1 MSDINSEFHRNKA
14 LSLLNDAE
22 LIFDAEAV
30 QRAVDKVADQ
40 LNARFKD
47 NPDEAFPLVLGVMGG
62 AVVFCGQLLT
72 RLDFPLEFDY
82 MHVTRY
88 GSKDQGGTIEWKV
101 IPRSNVEG
109 RTVLV
114 LDDIL
119 DEGETLAHVKERLL
133 EMGAAEVVLAVFA
146 DKDIGKAKPVTAD
159 HIGLTL
165 PNKFV
170 VGYGMDAYGYWRN
183 LPDIRAIRIE
193 AQPS

>member
-1 MSDINSEFHRNKA
+1 MPYIDSEFHRDKA

-22 LIFDAEAV
+22 QIFDTAAV
-30 QRAVDKVADQ
+30 QQAVENMAKK
-40 LNARFKD
+40 LNERF
-47 NPDEAFPLVLGVMGG
+47 NTENGAPFPLVLGVMGG

-72 RLDFPLEFDY
+72 KLTFPLEFDY

-88 GSKDQGGTIEWKV
+88 GGKDQGGSIEWKV

-109 RTVLV
+109 RTVIV

-133 EMGAAEVVLAVFA
+133 AMGAAEVVLAVFA
-146 DKDIGKAKPVTAD
+146 EKEIGKTKPVQAD
-159 HIGLTL
+159 YVGLTL

-183 LPDIRAIRIE
+183 LPGIWAIKTGG
-193 AQPS
+193 

>member
-1 MSDINSEFHRNKA
+1 MTYIDSEYHRDKA
-14 LSLLNDAE
+14 RKLLADGE
-22 LIFDAEAV
+22 LIFDAQAV
-30 QRAVDKVADQ
+30 QDAVDRVADK
-40 LNARFKD
+40 LNQRFNESD
-47 NPDEAFPLVLGVMGG
+47 SAPFPLMLGVMGG

-72 RLDFPLEFDY
+72 RLKFPLEFDY

-88 GSKDQGGTIEWKV
+88 GSKDQGGKIEWKV

-109 RTVLV
+109 RTVVV

-119 DEGETLAHVKERLL
+119 DEGETLAHVKERLI

-146 DKDIGKAKPVTAD
+146 DKDIGKSKPVKAD
-159 HIGLTL
+159 YIGLTL

-183 LPDIRAIRIE
+183 LPEIWAIKTGE
-193 AQPS
+193 

>member
-1 MSDINSEFHRNKA
+1 MSYIDSEYHRDRARA
-14 LSLLNDAE
+14 LMKNAE
-22 LIFDAEAV
+22 LIFDAAAV
-30 QRAVDKVADQ
+30 QRAVDKVAQQ
-40 LNARFKD
+40 LNQRFD
-47 NPDEAFPLVLGVMGG
+47 HDEGDAYPLVLGVMGG

-72 RLDFPLEFDY
+72 RLSFPLEFDY

-88 GSKDQGGTIEWKV
+88 GSKDQGGKIEWKV

-109 RTVLV
+109 RTVIV

-133 EMGAAEVVLAVFA
+133 EMGAKEVVLAVFS
-146 DKDIGKAKPVTAD
+146 DKDIGKSKPVTAD
-159 HIGLTL
+159 YVGLTL

-183 LPDIRAIRIE
+183 LPEIWAIKTE
-193 AQPS
+193 G